1 MPRFFLSAARPRG
14 LRPGLPGMAPGGRVS
29 HAYPAA
35 AMQDNENIFLVGP
48 MGVGKSSIGRR
59 LASRLGRSFID
70 CDEEL
75 TRRTGVEIEV
85 IFDIEGEEGFRR
97 RESKLLLE
105 LASLRG
111 IVLAT
116 GGGVVLLPENR
127 AVLTRNGT
135 VVYLTAAP
143 EQLTRRTTR
152 DKKRPLL
159 QTGDRL
165 ARMRELLAQREP
177 LYQEVA
183 DCIVDTGQGS
193 VTHSVEL
200 ICKQLRLPCGN

>member
-1 MPRFFLSAARPRG
+1 
-14 LRPGLPGMAPGGRVS
+14 MAGYPNGVLCKFRAFPN
-29 HAYPAA
+29 AYPVEC
-35 AMQDNENIFLVGP
+35 MQGNENIFLVGP

-59 LASRLGRSFID
+59 LASRLGRTFID

-97 RESKLLLE
+97 RESKLLQE
-105 LASLRG
+105 LVAMRG

-127 AVLTRNGT
+127 EALVRNGT
-135 VVYLTAAP
+135 VVYLSATE
-143 EQLTRRTTR
+143 EQLARRTAR

-159 QTGDRL
+159 QTGDRK
-165 ARMRELLAQREP
+165 ARIRGLLEQREP
-177 LYQEVA
+177 LYQAVA
-183 DCIVDTGQGS
+183 DCSVDTGLGS

-200 ICKQLRLPCGN
+200 ICRQLKLP

>member
-1 MPRFFLSAARPRG
+1 
-14 LRPGLPGMAPGGRVS
+14 
-29 HAYPAA
+29 
-35 AMQDNENIFLVGP
+35 MQGNENIFLVGP

-105 LASLRG
+105 LLAFRN

-127 AVLTRNGT
+127 EALIRNGT
-135 VVYLTAAP
+135 VVYLTATV
-143 EQLTRRTTR
+143 EQLARRTAR

-159 QTGDRL
+159 QAGDRL
-165 ARMRELLAQREP
+165 TRISELLAQRGP
-177 LYQEVA
+177 LYLEVA
-183 DCIVDTGQGS
+183 DYSVDTGLGS

-200 ICKQLRLPCGN
+200 ICKQLKLP

>member
-1 MPRFFLSAARPRG
+1 MSQG
-14 LRPGLPGMAPGGRVS
+14 
-29 HAYPAA
+29 YPVTS
-35 AMQDNENIFLVGP
+35 MQDNENIFLVGP
-48 MGVGKSSIGRR
+48 MGVGKSSVGRR
-59 LASRLGRSFID
+59 LASRLGRDFID

-85 IFDIEGEEGFRR
+85 IFDIEGEAGFRR

-105 LASLRG
+105 LVAMRG

-116 GGGVVLLPENR
+116 GGGVVLLAENR
-127 AVLTRNGT
+127 AQLKRNGT

-143 EQLTRRTTR
+143 EQLSRRTAR

-159 QTGDRL
+159 QTGDRM
-165 ARMRELLAQREP
+165 ARMHELLAEREP
-177 LYQEVA
+177 LYREVA
-183 DCIVDTGQGS
+183 DCSVDTGQGS

-200 ICKQLRLPCGN
+200 ICKQLHLPCAK